1 MSNLDL
7 STQNLE
13 LLKKLLLIRLSS
25 LGDILLTTPVLAA
38 LRDKFPDAQIDLVI
52 GSEYGPL
59 APLLPG
65 RPRVQLFNRSTGLI
79 GLLHLRR
86 ELRSEGYDAVLD
98 LHNNLRSRV
107 LRRGLSRRLYV
118 MRKRTMKRWLLVH
131 RKLNLLREEPDVIGR
146 YFETAQALAV
156 HDTGE
161 AACLQLPELPMDR
174 AIAMAPGARHKTK
187 RWPAQYFID
196 LGKRYQA
203 AGYEVRLFGSSTER
217 ELCERVAYEVG
228 GQVKNFAGE
237 LSLSGAAL
245 ELAKCAAAI
254 TNDSGLMHLASAVGT
269 PTVAIFGP
277 TVKEFGFAPRAQNA
291 RVIENHGLYCRPCTT
306 HGSEQCPEGH
316 FRCMLEIEPSAVAIS
331 VDDVIEYYPPTSHPS
346 PGSEA

>member
-1 MSNLDL
+1 M
-7 STQNLE
+7 
-13 LLKKLLLIRLSS
+13 KKLLLIRLSS

-38 LRDKFPDAQIDLVI
+38 LRDKFPDARIDLVT
-52 GSEYGPL
+52 GTEYGPL

-65 RPRVQLFNRSTGLI
+65 RPRVHLFNKSEGLI

-86 ELRSEGYDAVLD
+86 ELQSEGYDAVLD

-131 RKLNLLREEPDVIGR
+131 RKLNLLRDEPDVVGR

-161 AACLQLPELPMDR
+161 AACLQLPDMPKDR

-187 RWPAQYFID
+187 RWPAEYFIE
-196 LGKRYQA
+196 LGKRYA
-203 AGYEVRLFGSSTER
+203 ADGYELRLFGSSAER
-217 ELCERVAYEVG
+217 ELCEGVAEAIG
-228 GQVKNFAGE
+228 GGVRNFAGE
-237 LSLSGAAL
+237 LSLSGTAL

-269 PTVAIFGP
+269 PTLAIFGP

-291 RVIENHGLYCRPCTT
+291 RVLENAGLYCRPCTT
-306 HGSEQCPEGH
+306 HGSERCPEGH
-316 FRCMLEIEPSAVAIS
+316 FRCMLEIEPEAVAIS
-331 VDDVIEYYPPTSHPS
+331 VDALLEYYPRS
-346 PGSEA
+346 